1 MLRMPSNSRTQGSG
15 QIARQSTA
23 DSSWKWRLLR
33 AAGRCLAA
41 YLVVVL
47 MFGFLQRSL
56 IYLPTRQAPIEPR
69 DAGLPR
75 GQVHAVTVRAQDQV
89 ELHGW
94 HILADGHS
102 AASRVECDREL
113 ASGRRLVLFFSG
125 NAGNRCYR
133 PPEFSILTRL
143 GVDVFIFDYR
153 GYGDNL
159 GSPTEALL
167 TSDARTIWNYATQD
181 RDVSPD
187 RIILYG
193 ESLGGA
199 VAIRLAAELSKTD
212 VLPAGLIVRS
222 TFSSLVEAGEYHY
235 PWLPVRLAL
244 VDRFDSLGR
253 IAEVE
258 CPILQLHGTR
268 DTIMPI
274 ELGQRLFA
282 AAPERSTTGIA
293 KRFVKLRNAN
303 HNDVTDV
310 AAAELSEA
318 IDEFLGQLDR

>member
-1 MLRMPSNSRTQGSG
+1 MLRMPSNSRKHGCG
-15 QIARQSTA
+15 QITRQSPTA
-23 DSSWKWRLLR
+23 SSWKWRLLR

-47 MFGFLQRSL
+47 MFSFLQRSL
-56 IYLPTRQAPIEPR
+56 IYLPTREAPIEPR

-75 GQVHAVTVRAQDQV
+75 GQVHTITVRTEDQV

-94 HILADGHS
+94 HILAEGHS
-102 AASRVECDREL
+102 AASRDECDREL
-113 ASGRRLVLFFSG
+113 AAGRRLVLFFSG

-133 PPEFSILTRL
+133 PSEFSILTSL
-143 GVDVFIFDYR
+143 GIDVFIFDYR

-159 GSPTEALL
+159 GTPSEACL
-167 TSDARTIWNYATQD
+167 TSDARTIWNYATGQ
-181 RDVSPD
+181 RDVRPD

-199 VAIRLAAELSKTD
+199 VAARLAAELSQADT
-212 VLPAGLIVRS
+212 VPAGLIVRS

-235 PWLPVRLAL
+235 PWLPVRLAM
-244 VDRFDSLGR
+244 VDRFDAVSR
-253 IAEVE
+253 IAQVK

-274 ELGQRLFA
+274 ELGRRLFA

-293 KRFVKLRNAN
+293 KQFVELPNAD

-310 AAAELSEA
+310 AEDELRAAIA
-318 IDEFLGQLDR
+318 EFLGKLER